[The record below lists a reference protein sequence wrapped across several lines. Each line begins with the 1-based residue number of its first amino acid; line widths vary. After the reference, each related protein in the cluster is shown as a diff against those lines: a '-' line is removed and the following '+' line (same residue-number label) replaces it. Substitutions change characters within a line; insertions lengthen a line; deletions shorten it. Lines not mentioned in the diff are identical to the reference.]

1 MENILIEI
9 KKFNVKSLSIS
20 TSGLLYQHY
29 STDMVAE
36 VIFSEIIKFI
46 EQNHGVLEKI
56 YIIVP
61 DEQELKIFN
70 RFHVHYI
77 GDLLRT
83 VSLF

>member
-1 MENILIEI
+1 MKNILIEI

-20 TSGLLYQHY
+20 ASGLLYQHY

-36 VIFSEIIKFI
+36 VFFNEIIKFT
-46 EQNHGVLEKI
+46 EQNRGVLEKI
-56 YIIVP
+56 YIVVP

-70 RFHVHYI
+70 RFHVHYM
-77 GDLLRT
+77 GDLRT